1 MKQIAFG
8 KLLVKCLLSIT
19 IIVSIILSFV
29 ACSIN
34 NTSLLSVK
42 YRNAGDTVDSRS
54 IIEEDTVI
62 IGQKC
67 SGKFIESYSLEWSTP
82 NEKNISIAYRS
93 HIQDYG
99 WCQWSSS
106 GTEITYEQY
115 YGIDTIQIFL
125 FGKDAFMYDVSYRIA
140 VVGEDWQ
147 DWVSNGDMA
156 GIPDEHRPIEAIEIR
171 LELHESYE
179 MSEWTITQFGDD
191 SGNQA
196 EFYTV
201 RNNDDGTLIV
211 IDGGWEANTDQ
222 VKSVINLFGGHVDHW
237 FLTHYDEDH
246 ASAFNKLYS
255 NPDGITIGEVY
266 CTPLDY
272 DFYLECAADRWWD
285 TPWVYET
292 FLEQTEGDERIHFLN
307 RGDSFEIDGLQIDV
321 YNTYDE
327 TTFNLLLETGS
338 GDAANFASL
347 MFKITGTNDSFLIC
361 GDVHDATHAM
371 RLLEMY
377 GDMLDSEYVQPG
389 HHGNASIPAE
399 FYSELGAE
407 VMFFDGPEWLT
418 QSDDYSAKP
427 LIEWCHENG
436 IETYEYATAPNSFP
450 FN

>member
-1 MKQIAFG
+1 MKK
-8 KLLVKCLLSIT
+8 KLLILISVIVLLTNTPS
-19 IIVSIILSFV
+19 
-29 ACSIN
+29 CSISK
-34 NTSLLSVK
+34 TAMLSAEYSLS
-42 YRNAGDTVDSRS
+42 GDSFDSHSS
-54 IIEEDTVI
+54 IEDDSIV
-62 IGQKC
+62 IGQKD
-67 SGKFIESYSLEWSTP
+67 SDRFIESYCLEWNAP
-82 NEKNISIAYRS
+82 DGKDISIAYRS

-99 WCQWSSS
+99 WVQWSSS
-106 GTEITYEQY
+106 GQEVAYEQY
-115 YGIDTIQIFL
+115 FGVDTIQIML
-125 FGKDAFMYDVSYRIA
+125 YGKDALMYDVSYRIA

-147 DWVSNGDMA
+147 EWVSDGAMA
-156 GIPDEHRPIEAIEIR
+156 GVADVHRPIEAIEIR
-171 LELHESYE
+171 LNFHEDYE
-179 MSEWTITQFGDD
+179 APAWTVTEFGDD
-191 SGNQA
+191 DGRQSM
-196 EFYTV
+196 FYTM
-201 RNNDDGTLIV
+201 RNNEDGTLIV
-211 IDGGWEANTDQ
+211 VDGGWAANEAQ
-222 VKSVINLFGGHVDHW
+222 VRSVINLFGGYVDHW

-246 ASAFNKLYS
+246 ASVFNAIYAD
-255 NPDGITIGEVY
+255 PQGIEIGEVY

-272 DFYLECAADRWWD
+272 DYYLECAADRWWD

-347 MFKITGTNDSFLIC
+347 MFKITGTDDSFLIC

-418 QSDDYSAKP
+418 QSDDYRAKP